1 MSMSVRRARTSSCA
15 RRTRARAAILAS
27 LATAVLAAAP
37 ASAVNVQI
45 VNSSGRPASSIYLLL
60 EKGSSSDGQLQ
71 EDTPKL
77 LSEINDSTFSLGA
90 ISGARLYFSYDAPVK
105 DNEPPSAPTRY
116 DKIELTNPGVA
127 DLTAVDF
134 FAIPFNMQSLDSG
147 GATVGDAVGYRCY
160 TSTIVQKL
168 REIGPAAEVTN
179 GGQFVRFLSPQLAA
193 EGSYPSLAPYI
204 ESMAGQTIHVDD
216 TFAKEGEGAK
226 QLSYEGTFEPGGSIT
241 LTGTITTG
249 GTPAQGLPLHIDGA
263 TLPQG
268 VYTGD
273 GAFTVGGAAA
283 DVSQNNEYSVIYRDI
298 VAGFGLGYWG
308 GKYGDDSANWLHQPN
323 FAAARLSSSPFPVYS
338 LYASTIAEYSS
349 AYGYSFSELGPDEVT
364 VPLEASVATLRVTI
378 DPDQGPDTPG
388 CVGES
393 SPVAPSAPTT
403 PGSNAGASPGAGAQP
418 GGGPGSGA
426 GRVDV
431 TIDTSAAKLEKRGR
445 ALLTLSCGG
454 DPCNGELALTH
465 TALPAVKRPRR
476 GHARVAR
483 AQLHA
488 PSKPRRTTVL
498 GRTAFSIEQGKRQ
511 SVWVDIAP
519 AARRLIE
526 SAHGRRLSVL
536 AEALVG
542 PPRAPTAAGRRAIT
556 LAAYTPPRRARR
568 PRR

>member
-1 MSMSVRRARTSSCA
+1 MSRALL
-15 RRTRARAAILAS
+15 AA
-27 LATAVLAAAP
+27 LAAAIAFVLGVAP
-37 ASAVNVQI
+37 AAAVNVQI
-45 VNSSGRPASSIYLLL
+45 VNSSGLPASSIYLLL

-90 ISGARLYFSYDAPVK
+90 ISGARLYFSYGAPVK
-105 DNEPPSAPTRY
+105 DNEPPAAPTRY

-134 FAIPFNMQSLDSG
+134 FAIPFNMQSLDSS

-168 REIGPAAEVTN
+168 REVGPAAEVTD

-204 ESMAGQTIHVDD
+204 DSMAGQTIEVND
-216 TFAKEGEGAK
+216 TFAKEGEEAK
-226 QLSYEGTFEPGGSIT
+226 QLSYKGTFEADVTIT
-241 LTGTITTG
+241 LNGTITTG
-249 GTPAQGLPLHIDGA
+249 GTPAQGLPLHIEGA

-268 VYTGD
+268 VYSGD
-273 GAFTVGGAAA
+273 GAFTVNGQPA

-308 GKYGDDSANWLHQPN
+308 GKYGDDSANWLHKPN

-378 DPDQGPDTPG
+378 DPDQGPSTPG

-393 SPVAPSAPTT
+393 TPAAGSTGSGSGSGSGSSP
-403 PGSNAGASPGAGAQP
+403 ASSSHP
-418 GGGPGSGA
+418 GGAAGSGA
-426 GRVDV
+426 GQVKV
-431 TIDTSAAKLEKRGR
+431 AIDTAAAKLEKRGR
-445 ALLTLSCGG
+445 VLLTLSCSG
-454 DPCNGELALTH
+454 DPCKGELALTH

-488 PSKPRRTTVL
+488 PSKARRTTVL
-498 GRTAFSIEQGKRQ
+498 GRTVFSIEQGKRQ
-511 SVWVDIAP
+511 SVWVDISP
-519 AARRLIE
+519 AARRLIQ
-526 SAHGRRLSVL
+526 SARSRRLSVL

-542 PPRAPTAAGRRAIT
+542 PPRAPTVAARRAIT
-556 LAAYTPPRRARR
+556 LAAYTPPRHARR
-568 PRR
+568 PHR

>member
-1 MSMSVRRARTSSCA
+1 MSRALL
-15 RRTRARAAILAS
+15 AA
-27 LATAVLAAAP
+27 LAAAIAFVLGVAP
-37 ASAVNVQI
+37 AAAVNVQI
-45 VNSSGRPASSIYLLL
+45 VNSSGLPASSIYLLL

-90 ISGARLYFSYDAPVK
+90 ISGARLYFSYGAPVK
-105 DNEPPSAPTRY
+105 DNEPPAAPTRY

-168 REIGPAAEVTN
+168 REVGPAAEVTN
-179 GGQFVRFLSPQLAA
+179 GGQFVRFLSPQLAS

-204 ESMAGQTIHVDD
+204 ESMAGQTIEVND
-216 TFAKEGEGAK
+216 TFAKEGEEAK
-226 QLSYEGTFEPGGSIT
+226 QLSYKGTFEADGTIT
-241 LTGTITTG
+241 LNGTITTG
-249 GTPAQGLPLHIDGA
+249 GTPAQGLPLHIEGA

-273 GAFTVGGAAA
+273 GAYTVNGEPA

-308 GKYGDDSANWLHQPN
+308 GKYGDDSANWLHKPN

-378 DPDQGPDTPG
+378 DPDQGPSTPG

-393 SPVAPSAPTT
+393 TPAAGSTGSGSGSGSGSSP
-403 PGSNAGASPGAGAQP
+403 ASSSHP
-418 GGGPGSGA
+418 GGAAGSGA
-426 GRVDV
+426 GQVKV
-431 TIDTSAAKLEKRGR
+431 AIDTAAAKLEKRGR
-445 ALLTLSCGG
+445 VLLTLSCSG
-454 DPCNGELALTH
+454 DPCKGELALTH

-488 PSKPRRTTVL
+488 PSKARRTTVL
-498 GRTAFSIEQGKRQ
+498 GRTVFSIEQGKRQ
-511 SVWVDIAP
+511 SVWVDISP
-519 AARRLIE
+519 AARRLIQ
-526 SAHGRRLSVL
+526 SARSRRLSVL

-542 PPRAPTAAGRRAIT
+542 PPRAPTVAARRTIT
-556 LAAYTPPRRARR
+556 IAAYTPPHRARR
-568 PRR
+568 PHR

>member
-1 MSMSVRRARTSSCA
+1 MSRALL
-15 RRTRARAAILAS
+15 AA
-27 LATAVLAAAP
+27 LAAAIAFVLGVAP
-37 ASAVNVQI
+37 AAAVNVQI
-45 VNSSGRPASSIYLLL
+45 VNGSGRPASSIYLLL

-77 LSEINDSTFSLGA
+77 LSEVNDSTFSLGA
-90 ISGARLYFSYDAPVK
+90 ISGARLYFSYGAPVK
-105 DNEPPSAPTRY
+105 DNEPPAAPTRY

-134 FAIPFNMQSLDSG
+134 FAIPFNMQSLDSS

-160 TSTIVQKL
+160 TSTIVQRL
-168 REIGPAAEVTN
+168 REVGAAAEVTN
-179 GGQFVRFLSPQLAA
+179 GGQFVRFLSPQLAD

-204 ESMAGQTIHVDD
+204 DSMAGQTIEVND
-216 TFAKEGEGAK
+216 TFAKKGEEAK
-226 QLSYEGTFEPGGSIT
+226 QLSYKGAFEADGTIT
-241 LTGTITTG
+241 LNGTITTS
-249 GTPAQGLPLHIDGA
+249 GTPAAGLPLQIEGA

-273 GAFTVGGAAA
+273 GAYTVGGAPA

-308 GKYGDDSANWLHQPN
+308 GKYGNNSANWLHKPN
-323 FAAARLSSSPFPVYS
+323 FAAARLSGSPFPVYS

-378 DPDQGPDTPG
+378 DPDQGPSTPG

-393 SPVAPSAPTT
+393 TPATPASAKA
-403 PGSNAGASPGAGAQP
+403 PGSSTGSRPGAGSHS
-418 GGGPGSGA
+418 GGGSSSAA
-426 GRVDV
+426 GQVAV
-431 TIDTSAAKLEKRGR
+431 AIDTAAAKLEKRGR
-445 ALLTLSCGG
+445 ALLTLSCSG
-454 DPCNGELALTH
+454 DPCKGELALTH
-465 TALPAVKRPRR
+465 TAPAAAKRPHH

-488 PSKPRRTTVL
+488 PSKARRTTVF
-498 GRTAFSIEQGKRQ
+498 GHVVFSIEEGKRQ
-511 SVWVDIAP
+511 SVWVDITP
-519 AARRLIE
+519 AARRIIQ
-526 SAHGRRLSVL
+526 AARGHRLSVL
-536 AEALVG
+536 ARALVG
-542 PPRAPTAAGRRAIT
+542 PPVAPTVAGRRTLT
-556 LAAYTPPRRARR
+556 LAAYTPPRRVRR

>member
-1 MSMSVRRARTSSCA
+1 MSRA
-15 RRTRARAAILAS
+15 L
-27 LATAVLAAAP
+27 LAAAAAAAFALGAAP
-37 ASAVNVQI
+37 AAAVNVQI

-77 LSEINDSTFSLGA
+77 LSEINESTFSLGA
-90 ISGARLYFSYDAPVK
+90 ISGARLYFSYGAPVK
-105 DNEPPSAPTRY
+105 DNEPPAAPTRY

-168 REIGPAAEVTN
+168 REVGPAAEVTS

-204 ESMAGQTIHVDD
+204 ESMVGQTIEVND
-216 TFAKEGEGAK
+216 TFAKEGEAAK
-226 QLSYEGTFEPGGSIT
+226 QLSYQGTFEPGGSIT

-249 GTPAQGLPLHIDGA
+249 GTPAPGLPLHIEGA

-273 GAFTVGGAAA
+273 GAFTVNGQPA

-308 GKYGDDSANWLHQPN
+308 GKYGNDSANWLHKPN
-323 FAAARLSSSPFPVYS
+323 FAAARLSGSPFPVYS

-378 DPDQGPDTPG
+378 DPDQGPATPG
-388 CVGES
+388 CVGEATPATPSTGTTTGS
-393 SPVAPSAPTT
+393 SPGSS
-403 PGSNAGASPGAGAQP
+403 PGVSPGAGSHP
-418 GGGPGSGA
+418 GGGSSAAA
-426 GRVDV
+426 GQVRV
-431 TIDTSAAKLEKRGR
+431 TIDSAAAKLEKRGR
-445 ALLTLSCGG
+445 ALVTLSCSG

-465 TALPAVKRPRR
+465 TPPPAAKRPRQ

-483 AQLHA
+483 VQLHA
-488 PSKPRRTTVL
+488 PSQARRTIVL
-498 GRTAFSIEQGKRQ
+498 GRTVFSIEQGQRQ
-511 SVWVDIAP
+511 SVWVDIGP
-519 AARRLIE
+519 AARRMIQ
-526 SAHGRRLSVL
+526 SAKGHRLSVL

-542 PPRAPTAAGRRAIT
+542 PPRAPTVAGRRTIA
-556 LAAYTPPRRARR
+556 LAAYTPPRHARR
-568 PRR
+568 PRS

>member
-1 MSMSVRRARTSSCA
+1 MSFRGADGSSSA
-15 RRTRARAAILAS
+15 RRIRAGVALLAAA
-27 LATAVLAAAP
+27 ATFALAAAP

-45 VNSSGRPASSIYLLL
+45 VNSSGQPASSIYLLL

-77 LSEINDSTFSLGA
+77 LSEIKGSTFSLGA
-90 ISGARLYFSYDAPVK
+90 ISGARLYFSYGAPVK
-105 DNEPPSAPTRY
+105 DNEPPTAPTRY

-204 ESMAGQTIHVDD
+204 ESMARQTIEVND
-216 TFAKEGEGAK
+216 TFAKKGEEAK
-226 QLSYEGTFEPGGSIT
+226 QLSYKGTFEPGGSIT
-241 LTGTITTG
+241 LIGTITTG
-249 GTPAQGLPLHIDGA
+249 GIPAAGLPLHIDGS

-273 GAFTVGGAAA
+273 GAYTVNGQPA

-323 FAAARLSSSPFPVYS
+323 FAAARLSGSPFPVYS

-378 DPDQGPDTPG
+378 DPDHGPAAPG

-393 SPVAPSAPTT
+393 TPAAPSTVNT
-403 PGSNAGASPGAGAQP
+403 PGPSTGSSPGAGSHP
-418 GGGPGSGA
+418 GGRSGNAA
-426 GRVDV
+426 GQVEV
-431 TIDTSAAKLEKRGR
+431 SIDTAAAKLEKRGR
-445 ALLTLSCGG
+445 ALLTLSCSG
-454 DPCNGELALTH
+454 DPCKGELALTH
-465 TALPAVKRPRR
+465 TAPPVVKRPRH

-483 AQLHA
+483 AQRHA
-488 PSKPRRTTVL
+488 PSRARRTTVL
-498 GRTAFSIEQGKRQ
+498 GRVVFSIEEGQRQ
-511 SVWVDIAP
+511 SVWVDIGP
-519 AARRLIE
+519 AARRLIQ
-526 SAHGRRLSVL
+526 SAKGHRLSVL

-542 PPRAPTAAGRRAIT
+542 PSSAPSIAARRTIT

>member
-1 MSMSVRRARTSSCA
+1 MSRALL
-15 RRTRARAAILAS
+15 AA
-27 LATAVLAAAP
+27 LAAAIAFVLGVAP
-37 ASAVNVQI
+37 AAAVNVQI
-45 VNSSGRPASSIYLLL
+45 VNSSGLPASSIYLLL

-90 ISGARLYFSYDAPVK
+90 ISGARLYFSYGAPVK
-105 DNEPPSAPTRY
+105 DNEPPAAPTRY

-168 REIGPAAEVTN
+168 REVGPAAEVTN
-179 GGQFVRFLSPQLAA
+179 GGQFVRFLSPQLAS

-204 ESMAGQTIHVDD
+204 ESMAGQTIEVND
-216 TFAKEGEGAK
+216 TFAKEGEEAK
-226 QLSYEGTFEPGGSIT
+226 QLSYKGTFEADGTIT

-249 GTPAQGLPLHIDGA
+249 GTPAAGLPLHIEGA

-268 VYTGD
+268 VYSGD
-273 GAFTVGGAAA
+273 GAFTVNGQPA

-308 GKYGDDSANWLHQPN
+308 GKYGDDSANWLHKPN

-378 DPDQGPDTPG
+378 DPDQGPSTPG

-393 SPVAPSAPTT
+393 TPAAGSTGSGSGSGSGSSP
-403 PGSNAGASPGAGAQP
+403 ASSSHP
-418 GGGPGSGA
+418 GGAAGSGA
-426 GRVDV
+426 GQVKV
-431 TIDTSAAKLEKRGR
+431 AIDTAAAKLEKRGR
-445 ALLTLSCGG
+445 VLLTLSCSG
-454 DPCNGELALTH
+454 DPCKGELALTH

-488 PSKPRRTTVL
+488 PSKARRTTVL
-498 GRTAFSIEQGKRQ
+498 GRTVFSIEQGKRQ
-511 SVWVDIAP
+511 SVWVDISP
-519 AARRLIE
+519 AARRLIQ
-526 SAHGRRLSVL
+526 SARSRRLSVL

-542 PPRAPTAAGRRAIT
+542 PSRTPTVAARRTIT
-556 LAAYTPPRRARR
+556 LAAYTPPHHARR
-568 PRR
+568 PHR

>member
-1 MSMSVRRARTSSCA
+1 MSRALL
-15 RRTRARAAILAS
+15 AA
-27 LATAVLAAAP
+27 LAAAIAFVLGVAP
-37 ASAVNVQI
+37 AAAVNVQI
-45 VNSSGRPASSIYLLL
+45 VNSSGLPASSIYLLL

-90 ISGARLYFSYDAPVK
+90 ISGARLYFSYGAPVK
-105 DNEPPSAPTRY
+105 DNEPPAAPTRY

-134 FAIPFNMQSLDSG
+134 FAIPFNMQSLDSS

-168 REIGPAAEVTN
+168 REVGPAAEVTD

-204 ESMAGQTIHVDD
+204 DSMAGQTIEVND
-216 TFAKEGEGAK
+216 TFAKEGEEAK
-226 QLSYEGTFEPGGSIT
+226 QLSYKGTFEADGTIT

-249 GTPAQGLPLHIDGA
+249 GTPAAGLPLHIEGA

-268 VYTGD
+268 VYSGD
-273 GAFTVGGAAA
+273 GAFTVNGQPA

-308 GKYGDDSANWLHQPN
+308 GKYGDDSANWLHKPN

-378 DPDQGPDTPG
+378 DPDQGPSTPG

-393 SPVAPSAPTT
+393 TPAAGSTGSGSGSGSGSSP
-403 PGSNAGASPGAGAQP
+403 ASSSHP
-418 GGGPGSGA
+418 GGAAGSGA
-426 GRVDV
+426 GQVKV
-431 TIDTSAAKLEKRGR
+431 AIDTAAAKLEKRGR
-445 ALLTLSCGG
+445 VLLTLSCSG
-454 DPCNGELALTH
+454 DPCKGELALTH

-488 PSKPRRTTVL
+488 PSKARRTTVL
-498 GRTAFSIEQGKRQ
+498 GRTVFSIEQGKRQ
-511 SVWVDIAP
+511 SVWVDISP
-519 AARRLIE
+519 AARRLIQ
-526 SAHGRRLSVL
+526 SARSRRLSVL

-542 PPRAPTAAGRRAIT
+542 PPRAPTVAARRAIT
-556 LAAYTPPRRARR
+556 LAAYTPPRHARR
-568 PRR
+568 PHR